1 MGFVGLICVF
11 LRWWLWVTFLTGLWS
26 RWWRG
31 MMRIIPRS
39 WETRL
44 PSWRTRWRDSTTCAS
59 WAGAAEVPH
68 LSICFLSVS
77 LWSDA
82 CVCWKCNN
90 IFILYY
96 DKKGIIYFFFM
107 QAQFEMSKLSCNSTW
122 THKLQYCTVETG
134 KKWAHITACFNYLS
148 QRNNFPTAEF
158 FLKDLRFKK
167 TFLFTHLKTPYL
179 LHSSHSFT
187 SFSFSSFSFWPRSSH
202 SHFSCKCYT
211 LNSCRRMS
219 GKRGSVWIKSTFHF
233 CSQLP
238 HPHSPHTSL
247 GFLPLKAQ
255 LHCI

>member
-1 MGFVGLICVF
+1 M
-11 LRWWLWVTFLTGLWS
+11 
-26 RWWRG
+26 
-31 MMRIIPRS
+31 
-39 WETRL
+39 
-44 PSWRTRWRDSTTCAS
+44 
-59 WAGAAEVPH
+59 PH

-96 DKKGIIYFFFM
+96 DRKRNYIFSSCKHNLKCLNCHATQLEHISCSIV
-107 QAQFEMSKLSCNSTW
+107 QWKL
-122 THKLQYCTVETG
+122 E
-134 KKWAHITACFNYLS
+134 KKWAHITAFFNYLS

-187 SFSFSSFSFWPRSSH
+187 SFSFSSFSSWPRSSH

-219 GKRGSVWIKSTFHF
+219 GKRGSV
-233 CSQLP
+233 
-238 HPHSPHTSL
+238 
-247 GFLPLKAQ
+247 
-255 LHCI
+255 